1 MIGSHSSSFSSSG
14 VGGESRIYTISDS
27 YNSNLGQRRSSRPTL
42 STASESLEMMTTS
55 ASTITKATRQTTAST
70 TMTASTSVPRSY
82 SDVIPEELEGGG
94 QLPGA
99 ILEEDLEY
107 AFSTAAVGAP
117 IVKQELASSEMG
129 SDSRTSVFSD
139 YLPCGLT
146 RFHFSLCFGLVGFVI
161 FWLGLLLRIYLP
173 N

>member
-1 MIGSHSSSFSSSG
+1 
-14 VGGESRIYTISDS
+14 
-27 YNSNLGQRRSSRPTL
+27 
-42 STASESLEMMTTS
+42 MMTS

-82 SDVIPEELEGGG
+82 SDVIPEEQL
-94 QLPGA
+94 LPGA

-107 AFSTAAVGAP
+107 ANYGPPV
-117 IVKQELASSEMG
+117 VKQELANSEMG